1 MTREE
6 EAYVTMLNTLG
17 SDIEPPNIQAM
28 VDGLH
33 AKADPEFAAKM
44 ALRAAVDQAKSLK
57 WVTTFNQGCHYFGSE
72 DERTLYDMGAKAWN
86 MLQALIKVAENAS
99 K

>member
-1 MTREE
+1 MMHAEE
-6 EAYVTMLNTLG
+6 VYITTLNTFG
-17 SDIEPPNIQAM
+17 SDIEPPDIQQM

-33 AKADPEFAAKM
+33 AKADPEFAVKM

-57 WVTTFNQGCHYFGSE
+57 WVTTFNQGCHHFNSE
-72 DERTLYDMGAKAWN
+72 DERTLYDMGARTWN
-86 MLQALIKVAENAS
+86 TLQALIKVAENAS